1 MGLYLNPGNDSFR
14 IAINGNIYVD
24 KTGMISFLNQHL
36 NTESRYVCVSRPRRF
51 GKSMAAGMLAA
62 YYSRGCASEKLF
74 EGYRIAE
81 DTSFREHLNQ
91 YDVIYLNIQQFLRKT
106 ESYAKL
112 GECIEEAVLEELEE
126 LYPDDQNKS
135 RNLPDILSMIYSRN
149 AGEKKGFIF
158 IIDEWDCI
166 FRVAKND
173 ADAQEKYLDFLRD
186 LFKDRVYVALAYM
199 TGILPIKKY
208 GTHSAI
214 NIFDEY
220 SMMNP
225 QELAEFVGFT
235 EEEVRALCV
244 RYEMDFERVQS
255 WYDGYQFNNKWN
267 IYNPKS
273 VVDAMRKRELDSYW
287 TQTETY
293 EALKIYMEMD
303 FDGLKT
309 AIVTMLG
316 GGRYKI
322 NSRRFQNDM
331 TSFRTKDD
339 VLTLLVHLGYLAYDR
354 KYQEVYIPNQEVAS
368 EFMNALDEPEWK
380 GVIETIAQ

>member
-173 ADAQEKYLDFLRD
+173 ADAQEKYLDF
-186 LFKDRVYVALAYM
+186 
-199 TGILPIKKY
+199 
-208 GTHSAI
+208 
-214 NIFDEY
+214 
-220 SMMNP
+220 
-225 QELAEFVGFT
+225 
-235 EEEVRALCV
+235 
-244 RYEMDFERVQS
+244 ERVQS

-273 VVDAMRKRELDSYW
+273 VVDAMRKRELDRYW

>member
-244 RYEMDFERVQS
+244 RYEMDF
-255 WYDGYQFNNKWN
+255 
-267 IYNPKS
+267 
-273 VVDAMRKRELDSYW
+273 
-287 TQTETY
+287 
-293 EALKIYMEMD
+293 
-303 FDGLKT
+303 DGLKT